1 MVTMNRQSLNF
12 SVDVLVVGGGPA
24 GLIAATELSKYDC
37 KICVID
43 SMPTV
48 GRKFLMAGKSG
59 LNITTS
65 KSDFLKE
72 YCESEQWIT
81 PIIKKFGPEEIMNFC
96 QSLGQKVVFGS
107 SGKVFPESMKT
118 SPLLRTW
125 LAYLKMSG
133 VIFKTSSRWVDF
145 SCSEAFLRSGN
156 LSNVVQFNLENYFI
170 NSRAT
175 LLALGGASWP
185 RLGSDG
191 KWYSILQQY
200 LDNRKISLVP
210 FRAANMGVNI
220 CWSSQ
225 MMKFEGKPVKQIT
238 IKVNGKSKKGEFVI
252 SSSGFEGGVIYQF
265 STMQSGKLDSFELDL
280 LPDVP
285 LSEVCKKLS
294 SSRRK
299 LTMTNFLRKSLGLT
313 GVKFGLLREF
323 GYPFPNSSIELAKI
337 IKNLHV
343 KIDGAYS
350 IEQAISTKG
359 GVGKEAVNSNL
370 MLNDLPGVFCAGEM
384 LDWTAPTGGYL
395 LTGCFS
401 TGSHAG
407 KSVAKYLNLKL
418 LP

>member
-65 KSDFLKE
+65 KSEFLKE

-225 MMKFEGKPVKQIT
+225 MMKFEGKPVKQIA
-238 IKVNGKSKKGEFVI
+238 IKVNGKSKKGEFVVT
-252 SSSGFEGGVIYQF
+252 SSGFEGGVIYKF

-285 LSEVCKKLS
+285 LFEVCRKLS
-294 SSRRK
+294 GSRRK

-343 KIDGAYS
+343 KIDGTYS

-418 LP
+418 LS